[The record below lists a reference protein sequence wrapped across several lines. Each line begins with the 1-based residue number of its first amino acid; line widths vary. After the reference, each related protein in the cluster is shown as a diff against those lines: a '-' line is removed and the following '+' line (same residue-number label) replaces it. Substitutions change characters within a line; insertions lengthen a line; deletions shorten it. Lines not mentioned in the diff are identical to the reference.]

1 MKKVLLY
8 SGGMD
13 SWLISKIWDPDV
25 LLYVDMCTKYSKA
38 EIARLP
44 KDVIIEKLDLSKWER
59 PDAIIPLRNLYL
71 IMVATNY
78 GDEICLGATAGD
90 RVLDK
95 SFEFAEKASDLL
107 SFLYSKQHWT
117 EERNIKINLD
127 FKNLTKKELLI
138 KYLNQGGS
146 LAEAANSSFSCYEPT
161 LDGFG
166 RWSECWQCKPC
177 FRKYVSFKILG
188 YDFGA
193 KVDRLVK
200 EYLDTEIIPSILAG
214 NYGRADEEKDIL
226 EVYEQLCQTV

>member
-13 SWLISKIWDPDV
+13 SWLISKLWDPDV

-44 KDVIIEKLDLSKWER
+44 KNVIIEKLDLSKWER

-117 EERNIKINLD
+117 EERNIKVNLD

-161 LDGFG
+161 LDGSG

-188 YDFGA
+188 HDFGA

>member
-44 KDVIIEKLDLSKWER
+44 KNVIIEKLDLSKWER

-161 LDGFG
+161 LDGSG

>member
-13 SWLISKIWDPDV
+13 SWLISKIWNPDV

-38 EIARLP
+38 EIERLP

-59 PDAIIPLRNLYL
+59 PDGIIPLRNLYL
-71 IMVATNY
+71 IMIATNY

-117 EERNIKINLD
+117 EGRNIKINLD

-161 LDGFG
+161 LDG
-166 RWSECWQCKPC
+166 SECWQCKPC
-177 FRKYVSFKILG
+177 FRKYVAFKILG
-188 YDFGA
+188 HDFGA
-193 KVDRLVK
+193 RVDRIAK
-200 EYLDTEIIPSILAG
+200 EYMRVYIIPQIQKG
-214 NYGRADEEKDIL
+214 TYGRGREEENDIL
-226 EVYEQLCQTV
+226 EVYSSI